1 MAQPSVPAVARVLR
15 THVPSAR
22 LVVCAVALT
31 GLLATSLATSWA
43 WNLER
48 AELIDAFDSRARVVA
63 TELQDGFDQDLQ
75 LLDDLAIADQSVGG
89 LEPGQFQAYAD
100 QVLHQNPELLGLSWV
115 PRVADADRAAFE
127 AHSPFPITELDD
139 SGNLVAA
146 AIRAEYFPVQY
157 AFESDGSAQGP
168 FLGFDLAS
176 NPARQRALLE
186 ADAQERPAATSPL
199 TLFKPGG
206 TEGGFLVMHAVHDL
220 GGPPESS
227 GHSALRGYVQATF
240 ASSELVDTTLA
251 PYDTSVMHLSIS
263 DVTAGDQVAAPF
275 YSSKQAPAG
284 AILYAAEI
292 AVAGRTWA
300 VSASPT
306 LAADIEPGLATWLPE
321 MLTGLMVTLL
331 ALTLLTFGL
340 LHRRLTLAAARA
352 REEFVAMVSHDLRTP
367 AMSLVGG
374 AEVLL
379 GQDLPES
386 ERLDVLAT
394 MVREGKR
401 LNALLNDFLEADDA
415 GHGRLRVAP
424 RPTDLR
430 AVLEHAVTAAGAD
443 PQRPVR
449 LALDAQ
455 LPWVLADPDRTQQ
468 LVGNLIS
475 NARKYSPAGG
485 PIDLSAV
492 LLDGMV
498 HVAVADQGLGIPAEA
513 LQHLFDPYYRVDST
527 SRQDIRGTGLG
538 LAIVKGIVEAHG
550 GQVGAES
557 AGPGQGSRFWFTLP
571 TAEQPVAAAS
581 EPASIKSAAAGV
593 PLACAVQRILVVDD
607 EPTIGSM
614 VRRLVRVDGHAVST
628 AESAEAALRQLE
640 HETFDVVLSDLG
652 LGVGLDGWQL
662 AAAVRVRWPR
672 VRFVLATGA
681 FGIDAVQAR
690 MRGVD
695 AVLTKPY
702 SADDLRRVLTVTGEQ
717 TYSTAA

>member
-1 MAQPSVPAVARVLR
+1 
-15 THVPSAR
+15 
-22 LVVCAVALT
+22 
-31 GLLATSLATSWA
+31 
-43 WNLER
+43 
-48 AELIDAFDSRARVVA
+48 
-63 TELQDGFDQDLQ
+63 
-75 LLDDLAIADQSVGG
+75 
-89 LEPGQFQAYAD
+89 
-100 QVLHQNPELLGLSWV
+100 
-115 PRVADADRAAFE
+115 
-127 AHSPFPITELDD
+127 
-139 SGNLVAA
+139 
-146 AIRAEYFPVQY
+146 
-157 AFESDGSAQGP
+157 
-168 FLGFDLAS
+168 
-176 NPARQRALLE
+176 
-186 ADAQERPAATSPL
+186 
-199 TLFKPGG
+199 
-206 TEGGFLVMHAVHDL
+206 
-220 GGPPESS
+220 
-227 GHSALRGYVQATF
+227 
-240 ASSELVDTTLA
+240 
-251 PYDTSVMHLSIS
+251 
-263 DVTAGDQVAAPF
+263 VTAGDAESTPF
-275 YSSKQAPAG
+275 YSSAVLPAG
-284 AILYAAEI
+284 AVLYVSDI
-292 AVAGRTWA
+292 TVAGRTWA
-300 VSASPT
+300 LSASPT
-306 LAADIEPGLATWLPE
+306 LTADIQPALATWLPV
-321 MLTGLMVTLL
+321 LLAGLMVTLL
-331 ALTLLTFGL
+331 AITLLTFGL
-340 LHRRLTLAAARA
+340 SHRKLTLAAARA

-386 ERLDVLAT
+386 ERLDVLST

-430 AVLEHAVTAAGAD
+430 AVLEHAITAAGAD
-443 PQRPVR
+443 PQRPVL
-449 LALDAQ
+449 LAIGAQ

-513 LQHLFDPYYRVDST
+513 LQHLFDPYYRVDSA
-527 SRQDIRGTGLG
+527 SRQEIRGTGLG

-571 TAEQPVAAAS
+571 TAKQPVAAAA
-581 EPASIKSAAAGV
+581 EPASINSAVVDV
-593 PLACAVQRILVVDD
+593 PPPCPVQRILVVDD

-628 AESAEAALRQLE
+628 ADSAEAALRQLE

-662 AAAVRVRWPR
+662 AAAVRLRWPQ

-681 FGIDAVQAR
+681 IGIDSVQAR
-690 MRGVD
+690 MNGVD

-702 SADDLRRVLTVTGEQ
+702 GADDLRRVLTVTGAQ
-717 TYSTAA
+717 AYSTAA